1 MVPLKKMLIMDP
13 WFQDVTTKVLSY
25 CGNGLAVHIFS
36 AHGVV
41 RNVTLRHTNSP
52 YERVVY
58 EVRSIVLA
66 WKLYIRNPFLLVC
79 FRNVLKVQ
87 PN

>member
-1 MVPLKKMLIMDP
+1 MDP

-41 RNVTLRHTNSP
+41 RNVTLRQANSP
-52 YERVVY
+52 HERVVY
-58 EVRSIVLA
+58 QVRSIVLA
-66 WKLYIRNPFLLVC
+66 WKLYIRNPFFLVC
-79 FRNVLKVQ
+79 FRNILKVQ